1 VPKHADATHAEVTMQ
16 TESER
21 IRIEV
26 KDDGRGFEPGNISVD
41 ERKEGG
47 FGLFNIRQKTAY
59 LNGEFFIDSVVGVG
73 TKVIITAPA
82 R

>member
-1 VPKHADATHAEVTMQ
+1 MTDEN
-16 TESER
+16 ER

-26 KDDGRGFEPGNISVD
+26 KDDGRGFDTGNIYGD
-41 ERKEGG
+41 ARKDRG

-59 LNGEFFIDSVVGVG
+59 LNGEFILDSVIGVG
-73 TKVIITAPA
+73 TKVIITAPT